1 MKYLNKFLEA
11 QKETFEHALFEI
23 KNGKKESHW
32 MWYVFPQIQ
41 GLGQSEVSEFY
52 SLNTIDEAKDYL
64 AHPILG
70 SRLIEISTLLLN
82 CDNTNIEEIFG
93 YPDYLKLR
101 SSMTLFSIVVN
112 NEELIFNK
120 ILEKYYEKNMCD
132 KTLLILNKNEQFY

>member
-1 MKYLNKFLEA
+1 MASTN
-11 QKETFEHALFEI
+11 LFEI

-82 CDNTNIEEIFG
+82 CENTNIEEIFG
-93 YPDYLKLR
+93 YPDYLKLKSFYYLNYTV
-101 SSMTLFSIVVN
+101 SSV
-112 NEELIFNK
+112 
-120 ILEKYYEKNMCD
+120 
-132 KTLLILNKNEQFY
+132 